1 MAEWK
6 REKGE
11 GVGRV
16 EEEGGRERVEKKK
29 RRGSQEVK
37 EGSKRFVEEKR

>member
-6 REKGE
+6 GEKGE
-11 GVGRV
+11 GVGQV
-16 EEEGGRERVEKKK
+16 EEGGRERVEKKK
-29 RRGSQEVK
+29 SRGSQEVK